1 MVKNIQVMTT
11 AGDVKTAEKIADH
24 LVDRKLAACV
34 QIAGPIKSVYR
45 WKGKVEKREEW
56 QVIIKT
62 RNDLYAD
69 VEAAIRKVHPYEVPE
84 IIALPMVHGGKDY
97 LKWIKDS
104 TK

>member
-1 MVKNIQVMTT
+1 MGENIQITTT

-34 QIAGPIKSVYR
+34 QIAGPVRSVYR
-45 WKGKVEKREEW
+45 WKGNVEKTEEW

-62 RNDLYAD
+62 RKDLYAD
-69 VEAAIRKVHPYEVPE
+69 IEAAIREAHPYEVPE
-84 IIALPMVHGGKDY
+84 IIALPIVKGGKDY

-104 TK
+104 TN